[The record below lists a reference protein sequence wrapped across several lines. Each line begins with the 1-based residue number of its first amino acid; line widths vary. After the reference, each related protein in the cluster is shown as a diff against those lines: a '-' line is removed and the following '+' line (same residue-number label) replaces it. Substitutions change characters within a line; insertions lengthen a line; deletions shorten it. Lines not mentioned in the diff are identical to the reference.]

1 MADLTEAEAAELSAA
16 GWGRV
21 PGTAEH
27 WRDPAGERFPAWRAL
42 EVARRDAAR
51 DGRLVGAH
59 EVRVDGDRA
68 EIDLGDWSLRSY
80 QRFLKL
86 KGRLSTYEVAEP
98 FRRRGDAARP
108 RIVCPSGDLA
118 ALGLEPP
125 AAGVDGA
132 HPAMFERA
140 ARADVTE

>member
-27 WRDPAGERFPAWRAL
+27 WCDPAGERFPARRAL

-68 EIDLGDWSLRSY
+68 EIDLDDAAAVVVERCLVEGEAAFLRARARAAVAAGAPTHDAPVFGENAVTRTFAACARPSGVAMPG
-80 QRFLKL
+80 L
-86 KGRLSTYEVAEP
+86 EV
-98 FRRRGDAARP
+98 RRG
-108 RIVCPSGDLA
+108 
-118 ALGLEPP
+118 
-125 AAGVDGA
+125 
-132 HPAMFERA
+132 
-140 ARADVTE
+140 